1 MNIYTHIKS
10 VMNNYKLFND
20 IEIKIKITPN
30 VSNNPYE
37 FYEIAEITI
46 DDKKSN
52 NLAFN
57 ERITKI
63 RDSLNKSM
71 QKDKFHKKWKIFYLF
86 KEFLQLLN
94 EEIELN
100 FNYYRGQSHSWPS
113 LPGILRGNTNGELV
127 KNFEQEYKRI

>member
-71 QKDKFHKKWKIFYLF
+71 QKDKFHKKVENILLIQRIF
-86 KEFLQLLN
+86 
-94 EEIELN
+94 
-100 FNYYRGQSHSWPS
+100 
-113 LPGILRGNTNGELV
+113 TTT
-127 KNFEQEYKRI
+127 

>member
-46 DDKKSN
+46 DDKKV
-52 NLAFN
+52 
-57 ERITKI
+57 II
-63 RDSLNKSM
+63 
-71 QKDKFHKKWKIFYLF
+71 
-86 KEFLQLLN
+86 
-94 EEIELN
+94 
-100 FNYYRGQSHSWPS
+100 
-113 LPGILRGNTNGELV
+113 
-127 KNFEQEYKRI
+127 